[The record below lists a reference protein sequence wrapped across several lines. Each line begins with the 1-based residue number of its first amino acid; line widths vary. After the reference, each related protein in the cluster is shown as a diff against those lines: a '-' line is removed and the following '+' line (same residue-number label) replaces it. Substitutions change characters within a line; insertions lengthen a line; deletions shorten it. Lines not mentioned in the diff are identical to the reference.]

1 MNWYVC
7 KEFDEIFW
15 VEAEND
21 NDAMEKASLYNGVV
35 VRKLT
40 EDEIS
45 EFYKRN
51 TTMTL
56 DQICESIAITSRH
69 VTTAKLMRLHEE
81 TEQYLREM
89 HELAWQLVEAS
100 RPKDDEL

>member
-1 MNWYVC
+1 
-7 KEFDEIFW
+7 
-15 VEAEND
+15 
-21 NDAMEKASLYNGVV
+21 
-35 VRKLT
+35 
-40 EDEIS
+40 
-45 EFYKRN
+45 
-51 TTMTL
+51 MTL
-56 DQICESIAITSRH
+56 DQICESIAITSRQ

>member
-40 EDEIS
+40 EDELS
-45 EFYKRN
+45 EIK
-51 TTMTL
+51 
-56 DQICESIAITSRH
+56 Q
-69 VTTAKLMRLHEE
+69 EE
-81 TEQYLREM
+81 YNHDT
-89 HELAWQLVEAS
+89 
-100 RPKDDEL
+100 